1 MYTLG
6 SKRDFCEQ
14 QSREDDGFSTFY
26 ENEIFNITMYLVN
39 VIIVKSEYVFFLL
52 WCKRVS

>member
-14 QSREDDGFSTFY
+14 QSREDNGFSTFY

-52 WCKRVS
+52 W

>member
-14 QSREDDGFSTFY
+14 ESREDDGFSTFY
-26 ENEIFNITMYLVN
+26 ENEIFNIMYLVN

-52 WCKRVS
+52 